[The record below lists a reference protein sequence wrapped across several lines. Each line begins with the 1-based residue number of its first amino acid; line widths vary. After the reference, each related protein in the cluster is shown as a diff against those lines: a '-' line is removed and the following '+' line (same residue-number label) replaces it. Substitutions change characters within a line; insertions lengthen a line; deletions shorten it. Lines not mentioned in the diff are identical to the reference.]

1 MSLTEWIILIIG
13 WVISA
18 CGIGTIV
25 SKAINKRIDTVS
37 EQQNNQKERQ
47 NAVELG
53 VQALLRANIISIYNK
68 YMYKGEIPI
77 YERENIEHLY
87 TEYKALNGNGVIE
100 SLVEKLSDLPTP
112 RQQEPKKE
120 VHI

>member
-1 MSLTEWIILIIG
+1 MSVTEWIIVIIG

-18 CGIGTIV
+18 CGFGTIV

-37 EQQNNQKERQ
+37 EQQTVQKARQ

-68 YMYKGEIPI
+68 YMDRGEIPI
-77 YERENIEHLY
+77 YERENIDHLY
-87 TEYKALNGNGVIE
+87 KEYKALGGNGVIE
-100 SLVEKLSDLPTP
+100 SLMEKLTDLPTP
-112 RQQEPKKE
+112 RKSNAEE
-120 VHI
+120 ST